1 MPTSVIARHK
11 YPGRSFWLLGL
22 LIAALA
28 FSQLPAFAQFASGS
42 IGATVTDATGAVV
55 PAAKVVLKNE
65 ATGALRDSVTN
76 SAGAFDFPSIL
87 PGTYTVTITA
97 AGLQTF
103 EETGITLTQGST
115 LRLPTIILQVQSTK
129 QEVEVIA
136 GADVVVPVD
145 SGQASQ
151 TLNKNMIENISI
163 AGRDAAELMKIMPG
177 MGMTGG
183 LTQGMWGQGSVA
195 TQQNT
200 GPIGAFSAQGTQPN
214 GGMTMTSDG
223 ANLLDPGN
231 QGTQTANINQNQVQE
246 VSILTSAYGAEFAKG
261 PVTFQAIGKS
271 GGAQFHGQ
279 GYFYARNGVFDSN
292 GSYNNS
298 QGVQA
303 PANSFYYPGGDIGG
317 PVIIPGTHFNK
328 NHDKLFFYAAF
339 EYMDQHPAGSLLQYF
354 VPTSQM
360 MAGNFTPAYLSSLG
374 PGFATAKGGAG
385 ANNITGANCSNTCS
399 FPTGQIPTTDL
410 DPNSEILLHLMPQ
423 PNINPVS
430 SAIGDNYQYF
440 NNTPVNRWELRLRG
454 DYNISDKTK
463 LFFSWNHQLEHDENP
478 ISIWWQVGG
487 SLPYPSSQ
495 NANQVSE
502 VYSANLVHVFSPTLT
517 NEFVFAEAT
526 FLNPIKLG
534 NPAAVD
540 PSTLGF
546 NMTGLFTDPYT
557 PQIPNTFGW
566 SNSAVGF
573 ATYPYGEPFTPGGAN
588 SFGKLSQTPNISDNV
603 TKIIGSHTLKAGVY
617 WDYAR
622 NYQTSGGL
630 TDSVQGAAEF
640 DPWGPT
646 STGNPLADWVTGRI
660 SGFTQDSAEV
670 VQDMKYYQ
678 YSFFFNDQWKAS
690 RRLTLTG
697 GLRFDHMGNWVPNDP
712 QGVAVWDPATYSNSP
727 TAPAWTGLEWHSIDP
742 SIPLSGFPSKSFFV
756 EPRFGF
762 AYDLFG
768 NGKTVLRGGA
778 GLFRYQISYNSASS
792 GYNQPLGV
800 VGDVSTTGS
809 NAAGTKCCIGW
820 NEFPAFSPSLGA
832 QGLGSSTGPLMMGDS
847 RTPNTWNYNVTISQR
862 VPWRSVA
869 EFQYAGNKSQD
880 MLINGGNGNL
890 GNLDNVPL
898 GGFFGPNPIT
908 GVNECGPI
916 VNGACSL
923 ALPSTFSNQNQYR
936 PFDNYTGLT
945 VQSHGSYSNYNAFI
959 ATWQKQSGR
968 VTFTTNY
975 TFSKVLGILDGNS
988 ANGAQAGDTL
998 NPFNL
1003 ASNYGVLSWDH
1014 THIFNAAYVIN
1025 LPAPVKDNKFL
1036 GGVVN
1041 GWVLSGITQAQSG
1054 APIQPNTA
1062 YGLNISWPTAL
1073 QPTNWLGTNAIG
1085 QTQPV
1090 LTCNPGANLR
1100 SGQYFNPNCFAPPT
1114 NNQQG
1119 DLIWPFIHGPAFFNS
1134 DLAIYKDFLFKEHH
1148 KIELRFSAFNFLNHP
1163 LPQFNS
1169 TGNNND
1175 VQLNFSNSSGALSQT
1190 NLNSLTTGFPL
1201 YKNEVPRVIEF
1212 AAKYNF

>member
-1 MPTSVIARHK
+1 MNKPDRMPISVIARHRH
-11 YPGRSFWLLGL
+11 PGRSFWLLGL

-28 FSQLPAFAQFASGS
+28 FSQLPAFAQFSSGS

-65 ATGALRDSVTN
+65 ATGGLRDSVTN
-76 SAGAFDFPSIL
+76 NSGAFDFPSIL
-87 PGTYTVTITA
+87 PGTYDVTVTA

-103 EETGITLTQGST
+103 EEQGITVTQGAT
-115 LRLPTIILQVQSTK
+115 LRLPTIVLQVQSTK

-151 TLNKNMIENISI
+151 TLNKNMIENLSIS
-163 AGRDAAELMKIMPG
+163 GRDAAELIKIMPG

-183 LTQGMWGQGSVA
+183 LGQSMWGQGAVA
-195 TQQNT
+195 TQSNN
-200 GPIGAFSAQGTQPN
+200 GPIGQFTAQGAQPN

-271 GGAQFHGQ
+271 GGAQFHG
-279 GYFYARNGVFDSN
+279 GAYLYARNGVFNSN
-292 GSYNNS
+292 GSYNNA

-303 PANSFYYPGGDIGG
+303 PTNSFYYPGGDFGG

-328 NHDKLFFYAAF
+328 NQDKLFFYAAF
-339 EYMDQHPAGSLLQYF
+339 EYMDQHPAGSLNQYF
-354 VPTSQM
+354 VPTAQM
-360 MAGNFTPAYLSSLG
+360 QAGNFTPAYLASLG

-385 ANNITGANCSNTCS
+385 ANNVNATLYPG
-399 FPTGQIPTTDL
+399 GQIPTTAL
-410 DPNSEILLHLMPQ
+410 DPNSAAMLKLMPA
-423 PNINPVS
+423 PNVNPTS
-430 SAIGDNYQYF
+430 SAIGDNFQYF
-440 NNTPVNRWELRLRG
+440 NDTPVNRYELRLRG

-463 LFFSWNHQLEHDENP
+463 LFFSWDHQLEHDQNP
-478 ISIWWQVGG
+478 ISIWWAIGG

-495 NANQVSE
+495 NANQLSQI
-502 VYSANLVHVFSPTLT
+502 YSANLVHVFSPTLT
-517 NEFVFAEAT
+517 NEFIFAEAT
-526 FLNPIKLG
+526 FLNPIVLG
-534 NPAAVD
+534 NPAAVA
-540 PSTLGF
+540 PSSIGF
-546 NMTGLFTDPYT
+546 HMTGLFADPYT
-557 PQIPNTFGW
+557 PQMPNTYGW

-603 TKIIGSHTLKAGVY
+603 TKIVGSHTLKAGFY

-630 TDSVQGAAEF
+630 NDSVQGGAEF

-660 SGFTQDSAEV
+660 SAFNQDAGEA

-678 YSFFFNDQWKAS
+678 YSFFINDQWKAT

-697 GLRFDHMGNWVPNDP
+697 GLRFDHMGNWVPNDS
-712 QGVAVWDPATYSNSP
+712 QGVAVWDPATYNNSP
-727 TAPAWTGLEWHSIDP
+727 SAPAWTGLEWHSIDP
-742 SIPLSGFPSKSFFV
+742 AIPLSGFPSKPFFI

-762 AYDLFG
+762 AYDIFG
-768 NGKTVLRGGA
+768 NGKTVLRGGG

-792 GYNQPLGV
+792 GYNQPLGIV
-800 VGDVSTTGS
+800 SNVGITGDCCVGWNQFPQYTAALGTAGLGSTTG
-809 NAAGTKCCIGW
+809 
-820 NEFPAFSPSLGA
+820 
-832 QGLGSSTGPLMMGDS
+832 PLQMGDS
-847 RTPNTWNYNVTISQR
+847 RTPNTWNYNVTVSQR

-898 GGFFGPNPIT
+898 GAFFGVDPLT
-908 GVNECGPI
+908 GVNNYN
-916 VNGACSL
+916 NGAS
-923 ALPSTFSNQNQYR
+923 LPSSGAYNLNDYK
-936 PFDNYTGLT
+936 PYHNYAGLT

-975 TFSKVLGILDGNS
+975 TFSKILGIRDGNS
-988 ANGAQAGDTL
+988 ANGAQSGPSPD
-998 NPFNL
+998 PFDL
-1003 ASNYGVLSWDH
+1003 AANYGVLSWDH
-1014 THIFNAAYVIN
+1014 THIFNAAYVFN
-1025 LPAPVKDNKFL
+1025 LPSPVKDNKL
-1036 GGVVN
+1036 VGGVVN
-1041 GWVLSGITQAQSG
+1041 GWVLSGITQMQSG
-1054 APIQPNTA
+1054 APIQPNTN

-1073 QPTNWLGTNAIG
+1073 QPTDWLGTNAIAA
-1085 QTQPV
+1085 TQPV
-1090 LTCNPGANLR
+1090 LTCDPRSNLK
-1100 SGQYFNPNCFAPPT
+1100 SGQYFNPSCFAPPT
-1114 NNQQG
+1114 NHQQG
-1119 DLIWPFIHGPAFFNS
+1119 DLIWPYIKGPAFFNS
-1134 DLAIYKDFLFKEHH
+1134 DLAIYKDFLFKEHQ
-1148 KIELRFSAFNFLNHP
+1148 KIEFRFSAFNFLNHP

-1175 VQLNFSNSSGALSQT
+1175 VELNFSTSAGALSQT
-1190 NLNSLTTGFPL
+1190 NLNTLTSGSPL

-1212 AAKYNF
+1212 AVKYNF